1 MNGGAFSKISKNKV
15 TSQSIPKFSKVFAE
29 VFFPFNFARG
39 KLEFSVELFWFRK
52 FNYFRNFWKL
62 FRENSVPFAAVSK
75 FSKVLVDA
83 KCQSHALRQEHQG
96 FLPFTKTT
104 WPEVLLFRLKSC
116 ARRCRSSMTTAITF
130 SRENDAGSHTRTSLH
145 YLVLKNLVLVVV
157 FVLES
162 KGLFCEIEG
171 DKAWIDFSV
180 LMLFTEPS

>member
-1 MNGGAFSKISKNKV
+1 MRQRALSIQPKRPVWIFANFRERMEEHFPKFPKV

-83 KCQSHALRQEHQG
+83 KRQSHALKQEHQG

-130 SRENDAGSHTRTSLH
+130 SRENDTSSHTRTSFH
-145 YLVLKNLVLVVV
+145 YLVLRKSRTRGRLRLR
-157 FVLES
+157 
-162 KGLFCEIEG
+162 I
-171 DKAWIDFSV
+171 
-180 LMLFTEPS
+180 